1 MGFTTILLLGFSLLL
16 ILDSIAFIYG
26 VKKKSWTACIL
37 TTAIMAGG
45 IGVLAYLWV
54 TSPM

>member
-1 MGFTTILLLGFSLLL
+1 MGFTMILLIVFSLLM

-37 TTAIMAGG
+37 TTVIMVGG
-45 IGVLAYLWV
+45 IGILAYLWV
-54 TSPM
+54 ISPM